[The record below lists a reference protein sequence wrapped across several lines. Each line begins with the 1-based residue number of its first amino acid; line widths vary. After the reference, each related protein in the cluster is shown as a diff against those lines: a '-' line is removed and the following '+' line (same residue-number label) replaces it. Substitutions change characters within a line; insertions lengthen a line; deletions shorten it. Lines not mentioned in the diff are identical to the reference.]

1 MVKEIDTKKAIVKC
15 KELEI
20 IEGEKEAPLWIM
32 QIDDDLKIVLD
43 KKEYMDLMNSLKEV
57 MKENFELKLEREILS
72 EFPIDY
78 EDVKAVVLEKMK
90 ENNNLSIKDTV
101 RKVKEQHPNLFFE
114 VDLNKLF

>member
-1 MVKEIDTKKAIVKC
+1 LVKEIEKKAIVKC

-32 QIDDDLKIVLD
+32 QIDNDSKVVLD
-43 KKEYMDLMNSLKEV
+43 AKEYVNLMNNLKEV
-57 MKENFELKLEREILS
+57 MKENFELKLEKEILG

-90 ENNNLSIKDTV
+90 EDNNLSIKDAV
-101 RKVKEQHPNLFFE
+101 KKVKEEHPNLFFE
-114 VDLNKLF
+114 LDLNKLF